1 MVKNTLV
8 KNTLAGITTSL
19 AMVPEVV
26 AFALLASVN
35 PLVGLYAAV
44 ILGFVTAAFG
54 GRPGLISGGAGS
66 LAVVSVALVIT
77 HGAQYLF
84 ACIILMGFLQVLFG
98 IFKLGRLI
106 RYVTSA
112 VMNGFVNGLALII
125 FFSQFRQIPSSG
137 RELYVMSGLIAIT
150 ILGVVVAPK
159 ITKHIPAS
167 LFGIVLVS
175 VFVLYFGIPTKT
187 VGDIASIS
195 GSLPTFAI
203 PEVPMTLETL
213 WIILPYSL
221 ILGAIG
227 LIETLLTAN
236 LVDDFVHK
244 HKPHHNTHPN
254 KESVAQGAGNMLTGL
269 FGGMGGCAM
278 IGQTVINLEAGGF
291 GRVAGIVS
299 SLAVLCYILF
309 ASPVIEAIP
318 IAALI
323 GVMFVVCFHTFDW
336 TTFTKSKDH
345 IAITSIVMVVTV
357 LTNLAYAVLI
367 GIVISSA
374 HNYFRRKTHEG
385 KTLPRSDS
393 PSLHEPHQPIAKADQ
408 IVRADVGP

>member
-1 MVKNTLV
+1 MKSQVIV
-8 KNTLAGITTSL
+8 RNTLAGITTSL

-26 AFALLASVN
+26 AFALLATVN

-66 LAVVSVALVIT
+66 LAVVSVALVVS
-77 HGAQYLF
+77 HGIQYLF
-84 ACIILMGFLQVLFG
+84 ACIILMGFFQVLFG
-98 IFKLGRLI
+98 LFKLGKLI
-106 RYVTSA
+106 RYVTPA

-125 FFSQFRQIPSSG
+125 FLSQFRQVPSAG
-137 RELYVMSGLIAIT
+137 KELYIMLGLIAVT
-150 ILGVVVAPK
+150 VFGVVIAPR
-159 ITKHIPAS
+159 ITKKIPAS

-175 VFVLYFGIPTKT
+175 VLVLGFGIPTKT
-187 VGDIASIS
+187 VGDIAGIS
-195 GSLPTFAI
+195 GSLPAFAL
-203 PEVPMTLETL
+203 PEVPMTLKTL

-236 LVDDFVHK
+236 LVDDFVHA

-254 KESVAQGAGNMLTGL
+254 KESMAQGIGNMLTGL

-291 GRVAGIVS
+291 SRLAGIVS

-309 ASPVIEAIP
+309 ASLVIEAIP

-336 TTFTKSKDH
+336 KTFTKSKDH
-345 IAITSIVMVVTV
+345 MAIALVVMIATV

-367 GIVISSA
+367 GIAISTA
-374 HNYFRRKTHEG
+374 YQYCLRKNG
-385 KTLPRSDS
+385 ARAILKLP
-393 PSLHEPHQPIAKADQ
+393 
-408 IVRADVGP
+408 